1 MMLATEKT
9 FMSNAVLARSKP
21 EAKWALLDKQ
31 VAQATSLLRQ
41 MRDTIEDIEDARTIE
56 RVKKVHGHKPR
67 IPWSRVKKELGLD

>member
-1 MMLATEKT
+1 
-9 FMSNAVLARSKP
+9 MSNAVLARSKP

-67 IPWSRVKKELGLD
+67 IPWPRVKKELGLD

>member
-9 FMSNAVLARSKP
+9 FMSNAALARSKP
-21 EAKWALLDKQ
+21 EVNWALLDKQ

-56 RVKKVHGHKPR
+56 RVKKAHGHRPR

>member
-9 FMSNAVLARSKP
+9 SMSNAVLARSKP
-21 EAKWALLDKQ
+21 EAKWELLDKQ

-56 RVKKVHGHKPR
+56 RVKKAHGHKPR

>member
-9 FMSNAVLARSKP
+9 YMSNAVLVRSKP
-21 EAKWALLDKQ
+21 EAKWAVLDKQ

-56 RVKKVHGHKPR
+56 RVKKAHGHKPR